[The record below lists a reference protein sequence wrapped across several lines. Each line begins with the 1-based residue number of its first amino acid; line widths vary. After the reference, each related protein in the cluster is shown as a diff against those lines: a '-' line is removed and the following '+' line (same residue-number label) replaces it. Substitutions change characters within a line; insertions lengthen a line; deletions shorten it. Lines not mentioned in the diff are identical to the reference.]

1 MPGEFGGYIVFMGIK
16 TLVYDLDA
24 CDLKITLSARR
35 WNEGGVSLGAP
46 ISPLPPTYTGMRYS
60 LLSLT
65 WVSDGPGAPPDE
77 SSALAMR
84 CMRARWY
91 ERLYGMSSL

>member
-1 MPGEFGGYIVFMGIK
+1 VPGEFGGYIVLMGIK

-24 CDLKITLSARR
+24 CDLKITLVARR

-46 ISPLPPTYTGMRYS
+46 ISPLPPTYTGMRFS